1 MWTAQIVRIAPTL
14 NFTPH
19 AKGLTMENQEASP
32 MLEKSTMPRAAA
44 TMYPITIPINIQ
56 HCLIKPLPKKFKRT
70 ITTMTITA
78 IASSII
84 AFSLSTLKLPNAVAP
99 IQTPTVRTT
108 APVTVGLKYLCKYL
122 IAMGPRINST
132 PLPTRAAPNAPPI
145 PIFGLL
151 AATTIGVISV
161 KLPPDTMGSLAPI
174 CLPIP
179 KDWIIVATPVIN
191 NAH

>member
-1 MWTAQIVRIAPTL
+1 MKL
-14 NFTPH
+14 TPH

-44 TMYPITIPINIQ
+44 TTYPITMPINIQ
-56 HCLIKPLPKKFKRT
+56 HCLIRPFPKKFRRT
-70 ITTMTITA
+70 ITTTTITA
-78 IASSII
+78 IANSVI
-84 AFSLSTLKLPNAVAP
+84 AVSLSTLKFPNAVAP
-99 IQTPTVRTT
+99 IQIPTVSTT

-122 IAMGPRINST
+122 IAMGPRINNT
-132 PLPTRAAPNAPPI
+132 PLPTRAAPKAPPI
-145 PIFGLL
+145 PILGLL

-174 CLPIP
+174 CFPIP
-179 KDWIIVATPVIN
+179 KDWIMVAIPVIN